1 MKMCKMTV
9 HLTKLTESERQI
21 SHVLSL
27 VIYKFYISH
36 IDSEKHLYIKRI
48 HVYITIEEAN
58 LYGKWGII

>member
-1 MKMCKMTV
+1 MTV

-36 IDSEKHLYIKRI
+36 IDTEKHLYIKRI

-58 LYGKWGII
+58 LYGK